1 MVRIQAEGSIT
12 MRAFNESLSLLG
24 SPEDP
29 DFDYPPGHYVPFPM
43 AIAETEMQ
51 DGYFLRLERLP

>member
-1 MVRIQAEGSIT
+1 MVSVQTEGRIT
-12 MRAFNESLSLLG
+12 MRAFNESLDLLA

-29 DFDYPPGHYVPFPM
+29 DFDYPAGHYIPFPM
-43 AIAETEMQ
+43 AIAEVEMQ